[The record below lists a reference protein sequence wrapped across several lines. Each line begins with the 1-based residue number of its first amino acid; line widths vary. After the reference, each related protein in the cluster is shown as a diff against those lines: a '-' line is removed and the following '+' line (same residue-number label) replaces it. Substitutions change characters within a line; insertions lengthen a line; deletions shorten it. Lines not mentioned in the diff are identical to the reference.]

1 MSPFATMTT
10 LNIVL
15 GILFIIGALLFLI
28 PGAMATAGKLPG
40 NNVIGLR
47 LPEVRKN
54 ESTWVTAHRVVGP
67 FALLAGVAMAIGAAF
82 AFIAEGW
89 VWVAP
94 AVALI
99 AAVAAFAVGG
109 NYGTKAAKLAD
120 AALHEPDESAEEA
133 PAPQVNLDALRRAAG
148 KADGEE

>member
-1 MSPFATMTT
+1 MTT
-10 LNIVL
+10 LNVVL

-54 ESTWVTAHRVVGP
+54 ESTWVAAHRVVGP
-67 FALLAGVAMAIGAAF
+67 FAMLAGVAMAIGAAF
-82 AFIAEGW
+82 AFIAQGW

-94 AVALI
+94 AIALV

-109 NYGTKAAKLAD
+109 NYGARAAKLSD
-120 AALHEPDESAEEA
+120 AALQQPDEPVEEE

-148 KADGEE
+148 KADGKE

>member
-1 MSPFATMTT
+1 MTT

-120 AALHEPDESAEEA
+120 AALHEPDEPTEEA